1 MKTAKRFAMLAGL
14 ALALMV
20 VPSFAGCSKKGGTAK
35 AAPESDFEFRLS
47 KDGTFIG
54 ITKYKGNAKNLVIP
68 ETIQGLPV
76 EVIGG
81 FILNKKIKSVV
92 IPSSVKVI
100 QELAFSSCESLENVT
115 LPEELFYIGKKAFSD
130 CVSLK
135 MVTLPEKL
143 FAIEEDAFSNTGLT
157 SVTLP
162 KGLEYLDRA
171 FRECNN
177 LAEINIPDDAAFLL
191 KNATEC
197 VEALKEYY
205 KSKQWTSS
213 FTNTGDEIFSGSI
226 IDESVALQ
234 KKLREIKCI
243 SYYCARNYY
252 SKAKEKH
259 KKYLSLILSFY

>member
-20 VPSFAGCSKKGGTAK
+20 VPSFAGCSKKGETAK
-35 AAPESDFEFRLS
+35 AAPESDFEFRIS
-47 KDGTFIG
+47 KDGNFIG
-54 ITKYKGNAKNLVIP
+54 ITKYKGNAKNLVIA

-81 FILNKKIKSVV
+81 FIGNKKIKSVV

-100 QELAFSSCESLENVT
+100 QELAFSSCESLEKVT
-115 LPEELFYIGKKAFSD
+115 LPEELFVIGKKAFNN

-143 FAIEEDAFSNTGLT
+143 FVIDMDAFSGTGLT

-162 KGLEYLDRA
+162 KGLEYLSQA

-197 VEALKEYY
+197 AEALKEHGW
-205 KSKQWTSS
+205 KEPFFTVTGTS
-213 FTNTGDEIFSGSI
+213 IFSGSI

-243 SYYCARNYY
+243 SYYSACEVY

-259 KKYLSLILSFY
+259 KKYLSLILSFYY

>member
-20 VPSFAGCSKKGGTAK
+20 VPSFAGCNGKGESAK
-35 AAPESDFEFRLS
+35 AAPESDFEFKLS
-47 KDGTFIG
+47 KDGTFIK
-54 ITKYKGNAKNLVIP
+54 ITGYKGNAKNLVIP
-68 ETIQGLPV
+68 ETIQGVPV
-76 EVIGG
+76 EVIGWVNG
-81 FILNKKIKSVV
+81 NKKIKSVV

-100 QELAFSSCESLENVT
+100 EELAFSYCESLEKVT
-115 LPEELFYIGKKAFSD
+115 LPEELFYIGKKAFSN

-143 FAIEEDAFSNTGLT
+143 FVIEENAFHNTGLT

-162 KGLEYLDRA
+162 KGLEYLSNA
-171 FRECNN
+171 FTECNN

-191 KNATEC
+191 KHATEC
-197 VEALKEYY
+197 VEVLKERDC
-205 KSKQWTSS
+205 KESW
-213 FTNTGDEIFSGSI
+213 FTVTGDKIFSGSI

-243 SYYCARNYY
+243 SYIFAQEYY
-252 SKAKEKH
+252 SKAKEKY
-259 KKYLSLILSFY
+259 KKYHSLIYNQF

>member
-35 AAPESDFEFRLS
+35 AAPESDFKFQLS
-47 KDGTFIG
+47 DDGNFIR
-54 ITKYKGNAKNLVIP
+54 ITMYKGNAKNLVIP

-76 EVIGG
+76 EVING
-81 FILNKKIKSVV
+81 FYENKNIKSVV

-100 QELAFSSCESLENVT
+100 GELAFSRCESLEKVT
-115 LPEELFYIGKKAFSD
+115 LPEELFYIGKNAFSN

-143 FAIEEDAFSNTGLT
+143 FLIEVDAFRNTGLT

-162 KGLEYLDRA
+162 KGLEYLGEA

-197 VEALKEYY
+197 VEALKELDR
-205 KSKQWTSS
+205 TEPF
-213 FTNTGDEIFSGSI
+213 FTVTGNSIFSGSI
-226 IDESVALQ
+226 INESVALQ

-243 SYYCARNYY
+243 SYYAACDKY
-252 SKAKEKH
+252 SKAKEKY
-259 KKYLSLILSFY
+259 KKCKIWLYS

>member
-35 AAPESDFEFRLS
+35 AAPESDFKFQLS
-47 KDGTFIG
+47 EDGNFIR
-54 ITKYKGNAKNLVIP
+54 ITEYKGNAKNLVIP

-76 EVIGG
+76 EVISG
-81 FILNKKIKSVV
+81 FYENKKIKSVV

-100 QELAFSSCESLENVT
+100 KELAFARCESLEKVT
-115 LPEELFYIGKKAFSD
+115 LPEELFVIGKNAFSN
-130 CVSLK
+130 CESLK
-135 MVTLPEKL
+135 MITLPEKL
-143 FAIEEDAFSNTGLT
+143 FVIEKEAFQKTGLT

-162 KGLEYLDRA
+162 KGLEYLETDA
-171 FRECNN
+171 FKECNN

-197 VEALKEYY
+197 VEVLKECDC
-205 KSKQWTSS
+205 KEGW
-213 FTNTGDEIFSGSI
+213 FTVTGDDIFSGSI

-243 SYYCARNYY
+243 SYIFAQKYY
-252 SKAKEKH
+252 SKAKEKYQ
-259 KKYLSLILSFY
+259 KYLSWAYL

>member
-35 AAPESDFEFRLS
+35 AAPESDFKFQLS
-47 KDGTFIG
+47 DDGNFII
-54 ITKYKGNAKNLVIP
+54 ITMYKGNAKNLVIP

-76 EVIGG
+76 EVIDG
-81 FILNKKIKSVV
+81 FSVNKNIKSVV

-100 QELAFSSCESLENVT
+100 GESAFSSCESLENVT
-115 LPEELFYIGKKAFSD
+115 LPEELFYIGKEAFSD

-143 FAIEEDAFSNTGLT
+143 FVIDMDAFSGTGLT

-162 KGLEYLDRA
+162 KGLEYLSQA

-197 VEALKEYY
+197 VEALKEHGR
-205 KSKQWTSS
+205 KEPF
-213 FTNTGDEIFSGSI
+213 FTVTGDSIFSGSI

-243 SYYCARNYY
+243 SYYVARDIY
-252 SKAKEKH
+252 SKAKEKY
-259 KKYLSLILSFY
+259 KKYPSYLYL

>member
-20 VPSFAGCSKKGGTAK
+20 VPSFAGCSKKGETAK

-47 KDGTFIG
+47 KDGNFIG

-81 FILNKKIKSVV
+81 FTVNKNIKSVV

-100 QELAFSSCESLENVT
+100 RESAFSYCESLENVT
-115 LPEELFYIGKKAFSD
+115 LPEELFYIGKKAFSN

-143 FAIEEDAFSNTGLT
+143 FVIELDAFRNTGLT

-162 KGLEYLDRA
+162 KGLEYLCEA

-197 VEALKEYY
+197 VEALKEDGW
-205 KSKQWTSS
+205 KEHL
-213 FTNTGDEIFSGSI
+213 FTATGNSIFSGSI
-226 IDESVALQ
+226 INESVALQ

-243 SYYCARNYY
+243 SYYAACDTY
-252 SKAKEKH
+252 SKAKEKY
-259 KKYLSLILSFY
+259 KKYPSWVYL

>member
-35 AAPESDFEFRLS
+35 AAPESDFIFELS
-47 KDGTFIG
+47 DDGNFIN
-54 ITKYKGNAKNLVIP
+54 ITGYNGNAKNLVIP

-81 FILNKKIKSVV
+81 FVCKKIKSVV

-100 QELAFSSCESLENVT
+100 REMAFARCESLEKVT
-115 LPEELFYIGKKAFSD
+115 LPEELFYIGKEAFSN

-143 FAIEEDAFSNTGLT
+143 FVIELDAFRNTGLT

-162 KGLEYLDRA
+162 KGLEYLCEA

-197 VEALKEYY
+197 AEALKEHGL
-205 KSKQWTSS
+205 KEPF
-213 FTNTGDEIFSGSI
+213 FTATGNSIFSGSI